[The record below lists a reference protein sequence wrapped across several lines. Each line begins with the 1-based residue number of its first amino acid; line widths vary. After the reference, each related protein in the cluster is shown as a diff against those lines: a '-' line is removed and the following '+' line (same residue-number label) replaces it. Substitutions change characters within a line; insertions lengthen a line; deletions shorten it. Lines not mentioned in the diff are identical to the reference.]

1 MLRTEQIMST
11 KSSSDDGPAIQQTV
25 MRYINGIAQSN
36 PDAVASAFHPKATM
50 TGHFGG
56 TFKVVEEAGKHIA
69 DYMRSIQPTSV
80 HSPQFKGSI
89 LSVTQEANM
98 ATVSIAEDQLQ
109 GHDMR
114 SFFHLHKVDGKWL
127 ITAKATTVL

>member
-1 MLRTEQIMST
+1 MSAN
-11 KSSSDDGPAIQQTV
+11 SSDERPAIEQTV
-25 MRYINGIAQSN
+25 MLYINGIAQSN

-56 TFKVVEEAGKHIA
+56 AFSVVEGAGKHIA

-80 HSPQFKGSI
+80 HSPKFKGSI
-89 LSVTQEANM
+89 LSVTQAANM
-98 ATVSIAEDQLQ
+98 ASVAIAEDQLQ

-114 SFFHLHKVDGKWL
+114 SFFQLHKVDGRWL